1 MPRKSKAAI
10 KRSEAA
16 HKGWLTRKRNERT
29 TQRESLLESIE
40 SLLGETFESLLEAIK
55 ALQLAQ
61 EENSIMW
68 RLTILFNYSIRQG
81 SRKRRKKSEQ
91 SPMASGLRLT
101 AWFRTKAELQKKKAS
116 LTVRAENALLTL
128 LKANRKLFWKSELPS
143 IAIEDVPYKK
153 GYIGTVEVVNEV
165 EPEDED
171 DGE

>member
-16 HKGWLTRKRNERT
+16 HKGWLTRKRNERAA
-29 TQRESLLESIE
+29 QRKRN
-40 SLLGETFESLLEAIK
+40 AYNK
-55 ALQLAQ
+55 ARRVKAQAKRELAK
-61 EENSIMW
+61 EKSTKGIMW

-153 GYIGTVEVVNEV
+153 GYIGKVEIVNEV